1 MQSVL
6 QSDSRPVSPL
16 FDAHAHLFPS
26 RIAEKAVEAISDFY
40 GLQMAGKGTAE
51 DLNARCRRAGVTHV
65 LICSTATHPGQADSI
80 NQFMSDT
87 AIANRQARMSGQ
99 PLPEY
104 IPFGTAF
111 PGGDF
116 NAIRQD
122 VLQVLELGLS
132 GIKLHPDFQ
141 RIAADDEG
149 VYELCRVLDG
159 RLPILIHA
167 GDHRTVNSTPQ
178 RIARLAKAFP
188 RQTFIAAH
196 FGGWSVW
203 PQVLGHLADLP
214 NVLVDSSSSL
224 MLLSNSDA
232 MRLVSGF
239 GADRVLFGTD
249 YPAEDPFEELSR
261 FMALPLSQ
269 QDRQAILYRNA
280 FRHFGLSS
288 SFSG

>member
-1 MQSVL
+1 MQSIHL
-6 QSDSRPVSPL
+6 PDSRPAGPL

-26 RIAEKAVEAISDFY
+26 RIAEKAVEAIGDFY
-40 GLQMAGKGTAE
+40 GLQMAGNGTPV
-51 DLNARCRRAGVTHV
+51 DLNARCRKAGVTHV

-80 NQFMSDT
+80 NQFMSET
-87 AIANRQARMSGQ
+87 GMTNRQARMTGQ
-99 PLPEY
+99 ALPSY

-111 PGGDF
+111 PGSDF
-116 NAIRQD
+116 HAIRQD
-122 VLQVLELGLS
+122 VQQVLNLGLS

-141 RIAADDEG
+141 RIEADDEG

-178 RIARLAKAFP
+178 KIARLAKAFP
-188 RQTFIAAH
+188 HQTIIAAH

-203 PQVLGHLADLP
+203 PHVLGHLADLP

-224 MLLSNSDA
+224 MLLSRSEA
-232 MRLVSGF
+232 IRLIGGF

-249 YPAEDPFEELSR
+249 YPAEDPFEELNR
-261 FMALPLSQ
+261 FMMLPLSEGE
-269 QDRQAILYRNA
+269 RQAILYRNA
-280 FRHFGLSS
+280 FRLFGLMHP
-288 SFSG
+288 

>member
-1 MQSVL
+1 MQSVR
-6 QSDSRPVSPL
+6 QSGFRPSSPL

-65 LICSTATHPGQADSI
+65 LICSIATHPDQADSI
-80 NQFMSDT
+80 NRFMSD
-87 AIANRQARMSGQ
+87 AAMANRQARMTGQ
-99 PLPEY
+99 SLPEY
-104 IPFGTAF
+104 ITFGTAF
-111 PGGDF
+111 PGSDF
-116 NAIRQD
+116 QAIRQD
-122 VLQVLELGLS
+122 VRQVLELGLS

-141 RIAADDEG
+141 RIAADGEG
-149 VYELCRVLDG
+149 VYELCRILDG
-159 RLPILIHA
+159 QLPILIHA

-178 RIARLAKAFP
+178 RIARLARAFP
-188 RQTFIAAH
+188 HQTIIAAH

-203 PQVLGHLADLP
+203 PQVLRHLADLP

-224 MLLSNSDA
+224 MLLSSLDA
-232 MRLVSGF
+232 MRLISGF

-249 YPAEDPFEELSR
+249 YPAEDPLEELNR

-269 QDRQAILYRNA
+269 EDRQSILYRNA
-280 FRHFGLSS
+280 FKLFGLAIQ
-288 SFSG
+288 

>member
-1 MQSVL
+1 MQSIHL
-6 QSDSRPVSPL
+6 PDSRPAGPL

-40 GLQMAGKGTAE
+40 GLQMAGKGTPE

-65 LICSTATHPGQADSI
+65 LICSTATHPGQASSI
-80 NQFMSDT
+80 NQFMRDT
-87 AIANRQARMSGQ
+87 ATANRQARMSSST
-99 PLPEY
+99 LPEY

-111 PGGDF
+111 PGSDVQ
-116 NAIRQD
+116 AIRQD
-122 VLQVLELGLS
+122 VRQVLDLGLS

-141 RIAADDEG
+141 KIAADDEG
-149 VYELCRVLDG
+149 VYELCRVLDS

-178 RIARLAKAFP
+178 KIARLARAFP
-188 RQTFIAAH
+188 HQTFIAAH

-232 MRLVSGF
+232 MRLVGGF

-249 YPAEDPFEELSR
+249 YPAEDPLEELNR

-269 QDRQAILYRNA
+269 EDRQAILYRNA
-280 FRHFGLSS
+280 FKLFGLAIQ
-288 SFSG
+288 